1 MTSLL
6 LAILLS
12 AQAADK
18 QAEEAAVAAV
28 AACDLVFSKNKDT
41 NARTEAMNTMAQTQH
56 EKVLAKL
63 LIHLSDPDKG
73 VRLAAVGATLSFQ
86 GGTPELK
93 KLANKNLIRSLEAGV
108 NAKDIDFRVAV
119 TNGLGAMGEESSTTT
134 VKTLLDDKSLKV
146 SMAAIN
152 ASVALRQKPLLE
164 ALMQQQRECEKTMK
178 ASANGPAIRGRKPTS
193 AKKDPDAAPDPED
206 VKNERAATLV
216 TLIPPAVKELT
227 GQDLKTGAE
236 MEIWWNKNRSSF
248 TIPQK

>member
-6 LAILLS
+6 LAFLLT

-28 AACDLVFSKNKDT
+28 AACEQVFSKNQDT
-41 NARTEAMNTMAQTQH
+41 NARVEAMGTMAQTQH

-63 LIHLSDPDKG
+63 LIYLSDKDKG
-73 VRLAAVGATLSFQ
+73 VRLGAVASTLTFQSAT
-86 GGTPELK
+86 TELK
-93 KLANKNLIRSLEAGV
+93 RIANKNLMRSLDAGINV
-108 NAKDIDFRVAV
+108 KDVDFRVAV
-119 TNGLGAMGEESSTTT
+119 TNGLGAFGDEASVTTL
-134 VKTLLDDKSLKV
+134 KTLLDDKSLRV

-152 ASVALRQKPLLE
+152 ASVALKQKPLLE

-178 ASANGPAIRGRKPTS
+178 ASANVQFKGKRPTS
-193 AKKDPDAAPDPED
+193 AKKDPDAQPDPED

-236 MEIWWNKNRSSF
+236 MEVWWNRNRSSF
-248 TIPQK
+248 NFPGK

>member
-6 LAILLS
+6 LAILLT
-12 AQAADK
+12 QAGDK

-28 AACDLVFSKNKDT
+28 TACEQVFSKNQDS

-63 LIHLSDPDKG
+63 LVYLSDKDKA
-73 VRLAAVGATLSFQ
+73 VKLAAVQATLSFQ
-86 GGTPELK
+86 SATPELK
-93 KLANKNLIRSLEAGV
+93 RLANKNLLRSLESGINV
-108 NAKDIDFRVAV
+108 KDVDFRVAV
-119 TNGLGAMGEESSTTT
+119 TNGLGSMNDEASVTTM
-134 VKTLLDDKSLKV
+134 KTLLDDKSLRV

-152 ASVALRQKPLLE
+152 ASVAMRQKPLLE
-164 ALMQQQRECEKTMK
+164 AMMQQQRECEKTMK
-178 ASANGPAIRGRKPTS
+178 ASANVQFKGRKPTS
-193 AKKDPDAAPDPED
+193 AKKDPDAPPDPED

-236 MEIWWNKNRSSF
+236 MDVWWSKNRTSF
-248 TIPQK
+248 TIPPK